1 MMNNFLDNILINLM
15 YVGIGAGLFLVA
27 YLSNMSFSLYY
38 NIKILLQP
46 FDLEK
51 IKNSAL
57 RVASVVVGLALL
69 CIAITTIPE
78 FATMVGLEIPKDYA
92 EIFSNLAILA
102 LFITSS
108 CKYVLES
115 YNKFKKI
122 LETSKI
128 SEE

>member
-1 MMNNFLDNILINLM
+1 MMNNFLDNILTNLM

-57 RVASVVVGLALL
+57 RVASIVIGLALL

-92 EIFSNLAILA
+92 EIFSNLAILT
-102 LFITSS
+102 LFVTSS